1 MRSSRVAFV
10 SSPSGCSADI
20 DLQGRRNS
28 PVGNP
33 KQPGEHRQMNQR
45 YDLLPAPTNDRLA
58 HETDRFTGSGQ
69 PQWSSTFF
77 AVSEFFVTKAVTS
90 VQPYTGRPSIQP
102 AKLSQRRSS
111 RTSRAVS
118 TLGTLSPAFRSERGL
133 RAQDERK
140 TRRRDRRHAETAFL
154 RFLNGVPVAGSGSR
168 RPRWQTPQGAK
179 ESTAGGARRP

>member
-1 MRSSRVAFV
+1 MANFGQGDPYQHRGAGDPCRSAV
-10 SSPSGCSADI
+10 
-20 DLQGRRNS
+20 DLHVDDDGGLVRSDDGRHA
-28 PVGNP
+28 G
-33 KQPGEHRQMNQR
+33 H
-45 YDLLPAPTNDRLA
+45 D
-58 HETDRFTGSGQ
+58 GSGNDAVTGRIRSLLSAGTLRH
-69 PQWSSTFF
+69 WSSTSFG
-77 AVSEFFVTKAVTS
+77 VSEFFATKPVTS

-102 AKLSQRRSS
+102 AKLSQPRSS
-111 RTSRAVS
+111 RTSRTVS
-118 TLGTLSPAFRSERGL
+118 TLRTLSPAFRSERGL